1 MNILFRNS
9 RIKLPQGVLF
19 WREIGTGIPVIFLH
33 GSWDDGSQWI
43 KLMELLSK
51 DINCLTPDLLGFGE
65 SSDPSI
71 HYSIDLQVE
80 CLANFLQA
88 LKLEKVYLVGNCLG
102 GWIASSYALK
112 YPESVYGMILLSPQG
127 VAVKGEDKFWQHLRL
142 LWNIPRFLL
151 ILIKLFTPFLKLIG
165 CYEQIND
172 NLQLRKTLLQYPVAC
187 QLLFNRHQPEIA
199 AELLDH
205 KLSNLQVPCLILQ
218 SGQDAEI
225 TIAKSTKF
233 AQLIPDVQF
242 RIIPDAQSNLAQFS
256 VDIVAQ
262 ELKDFITIVNQRIL

>member
-9 RIKLPQGVLF
+9 RVKLPQGVLF
-19 WREIGTGIPVIFLH
+19 WREIGTGISVIFLH

-43 KLMELLSK
+43 KLMELLGN

-65 SSDPSI
+65 SSHSSI

-88 LKLEKVYLVGNCLG
+88 LKLDKVYLVGYCLG

-127 VAVKGEDKFWQHLRL
+127 VAVQGEDKFWQHIRL
-142 LWNIPRFLL
+142 LWKIPRFLL
-151 ILIKLFTPFLKLIG
+151 MVIKLFSPLLKLIG
-165 CYEQIND
+165 WYDKIND

-187 QLLFNRHQPEIA
+187 KLLFNRHQQEIN
-199 AELLDH
+199 AELLDN
-205 KLSNLQVPCLILQ
+205 KLSDLKVPCVILQ
-218 SGQDAEI
+218 SGQDSEI
-225 TIAKSTKF
+225 TIAKSRKF
-233 AQLIPDVQF
+233 AQLIPDAEF
-242 RIIPDAQSNLAQFS
+242 KIIPDVESNLPQFS
-256 VDIVAQ
+256 VDIVA
-262 ELKDFITIVNQRIL
+262 EEIKNFIRTLSKYK